1 MRIRY
6 NAPVTLSFSLLAVAV
21 LIIDMVSPGEFQLRL
36 FSVGPAMNWSS
47 FTDYLRLFTHV
58 LGHASVEHLLGNL
71 ALILLLGPILE
82 EKYHSS
88 AMVFMILVT
97 ALTTGLGNI
106 IFSDAAL
113 LGASGVVFMMILLAS
128 FTNVRRGEIPLSF
141 ILVVLIY
148 LLREF
153 ISALEAD
160 SISQLAHIVGGAV
173 GSVFGFI
180 HAPSRSP
187 VNPSGSSETTEENH
201 DR

>member
-36 FSVGPAMNWSS
+36 FSVGPAMNWGS

-82 EKYHSS
+82 EKYRSS
-88 AMVFMILVT
+88 AMIFMILVT

-106 IFSDAAL
+106 IFSNAAL

-160 SISQLAHIVGGAV
+160 SISQLAHIMGGAV

-180 HAPSRSP
+180 HAPSRSA
-187 VNPSGSSETTEENH
+187 VNPVPGSETTEEYH

>member
-1 MRIRY
+1 MKLRIRY
-6 NAPVTLSFSLLAVAV
+6 NAPVTLSFSLLAVTA
-21 LIIDMVSPGEFQLRL
+21 LIIDMLSPGEFQLRF
-36 FSVGPAMNWSS
+36 FSVGPAMNW
-47 FTDYLRLFTHV
+47 TALIDYLRLFTHV

-82 EKYHSS
+82 EKYRSS
-88 AMVFMILVT
+88 AMIFMILVT
-97 ALTTGLGNI
+97 ALTTGLANI
-106 IFSDAAL
+106 LFSQAAL

-180 HAPSRSP
+180 HAPSRAKTEQATQT
-187 VNPSGSSETTEENH
+187 GTTEE
-201 DR
+201 